1 MQIYNKIGEAREGG
15 RWGGANP
22 NIHLF
27 TEIMRNFNAM
37 AVSLFAKIPDLKLKL
52 ENVHVSLQIQIKSLR
67 LSKRMTKKD

>member
-1 MQIYNKIGEAREGG
+1 MGG
-15 RWGGANP
+15 GTNP

-37 AVSLFAKIPDLKLKL
+37 AVSLFAKIADLKLKL
-52 ENVHVSLQIQIKSLR
+52 ENVHVSLPIQIKSLR